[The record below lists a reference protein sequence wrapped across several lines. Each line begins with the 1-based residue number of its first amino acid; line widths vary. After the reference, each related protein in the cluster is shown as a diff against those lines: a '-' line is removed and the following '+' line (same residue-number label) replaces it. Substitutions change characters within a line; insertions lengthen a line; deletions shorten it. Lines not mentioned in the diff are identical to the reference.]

1 MLQIISLNEKTQN
14 EKSSIIVELEEQ
26 LYLEQLWTLIASS
39 SQESPMN

>member
-26 LYLEQLWTLIASS
+26 LYLEQL
-39 SQESPMN
+39 